1 MINYK
6 ELIMKQ
12 ILLLVLLIYC
22 LEVNGQNNDKP
33 FALGTV
39 KEIQSSQLSEK
50 RILNIYLPEGY
61 KENDTIKY
69 PVIYLLDG
77 SADEDFI
84 HICGIVQFFNMMDM
98 MPKSIVVGI
107 ANVDRKRDFTYPTT
121 IEKDKK
127 AYPTTG
133 SSEKFIAFIEQEL
146 EPFIEK
152 KYRTN
157 SSKTIIGQSLGG
169 LVAVEILFKKP
180 SLFNTYI
187 IVSPSLWWD
196 NESLLLK
203 SPEVLNPSFN
213 QRTTVYIAAGNEGD
227 IMVGDAKHLVKIL
240 KKDERKNLNVIYNYL
255 PDEDHATI
263 LHQAVYRAFEML
275 NKKIKKE

>member
-1 MINYK
+1 
-6 ELIMKQ
+6 MKH
-12 ILLLVLLIYC
+12 LLFLSVFIC
-22 LEVNGQNNDKP
+22 SIIANGQNNKP
-33 FALGTV
+33 FVLGTIE
-39 KEIQSSQLSEK
+39 EIQSTKLSEK
-50 RILNIYLPEGY
+50 RTLNIYLPEGY
-61 KENDTIKY
+61 KENDTTRY

-98 MPKSIVVGI
+98 MPKTIVVGI
-107 ANVDRKRDFTYPTT
+107 ANVDRKRDFTYQTT

-133 SSEKFIAFIEQEL
+133 GSEKFIGFIEQEL

-152 KYRTN
+152 KYKTN
-157 SSKTIIGQSLGG
+157 SSRILIGQSLGG
-169 LVAVEILFKKP
+169 LLAVEILYKKP

-203 SPEVLNPSFN
+203 SPEVLNLSF
-213 QRTTVYIAAGNEGD
+213 QQKTTVYIAVGNEGD
-227 IMVGDAKHLVKIL
+227 VMVGDAKRLEKIL
-240 KKDERKNLNVIYNYL
+240 KKDDKGNLNVVYSYFQ
-255 PDEDHATI
+255 DENHATI
-263 LHQAVYRAFEML
+263 LHQAVYRALEML
-275 NKKIKKE
+275 NRKVK